1 MLLPG
6 TTIQEKYHII
16 RPLPGGG
23 MADIFEVEDDRGVI
37 KILKILKEFDQ
48 DEELIRR
55 LAQEAEVLQCIN
67 HSGIPKVL
75 PNEGF
80 FCCTVGD
87 KPSPIYGFVM
97 EKIEGCSLET
107 WLQNQEKRL
116 LSETQAVSWLNELVE
131 ILDTIHQ
138 RNFLHR
144 DIKPANIM
152 LRPNGQLVLIDFG
165 IARQM
170 TATFWQQ
177 QNAGATGTTY
187 HSGGYA
193 PPEQE
198 QGKADARADFYA
210 TGRTLVHLIT
220 GFHPFE
226 LSPNPE
232 SDRLHWRAKAPHI
245 SSDLADL
252 LDWMMQRDRNL
263 RPRTAKHILQAITRL
278 NAPPHQRLMSRVLR
292 ACSYGVVMGGVVI
305 GIRLLGLLQ
314 PIELAAF
321 DLTTQI
327 RAVIAPES
335 PDSRLVIITID
346 EQDLAF
352 QKAKGMQFSRSDQT
366 LSDIALEQLLI
377 QLDRYQPAVI
387 GLDIYRDAITPSNLN
402 LATRLKKDSRLIGVC
417 LSKNSSRNQ
426 TGEVPPPEVPPERL
440 GLTDF
445 VKDQDS
451 VIRRQLLFG
460 QHESRSACQAGYA
473 LSSRV
478 ALEYLTTIHHLP
490 ITFPNNELH
499 VSNVAFPSLKSHT
512 GAYQNLGNSAQI
524 LLNYRS
530 MRSPNHIAQSIP
542 LRDVLD
548 GKFHTDLITDRIVLI
563 GATMKEG
570 DRWTTPFSQWHSN
583 ISGVMIHAHMASQI
597 LSTVLDRRPLI
608 WVWTIWQETLWIVS
622 WSIAGALLAKQTNWQ
637 KILILVSITGCI
649 VIVFCSLMLVI
660 GGWLPLAPAVL
671 GFSFV
676 LMVASGNPYLVAAQ
690 LHCLLK
696 RS

>member
-1 MLLPG
+1 
-6 TTIQEKYHII
+6 
-16 RPLPGGG
+16 
-23 MADIFEVEDDRGVI
+23 MADIFEIEDERGAI
-37 KILKILKEFDQ
+37 KILKILKEFEQ
-48 DEELIRR
+48 DEELIKR
-55 LAQEAEVLQCIN
+55 LAQEADVLQHVN
-67 HSGIPKVL
+67 HSGIPKVFAD
-75 PNEGF
+75 EGF
-80 FCCTVGD
+80 FRCSVEGRPD
-87 KPSPIYGFVM
+87 PIYGFVM
-97 EKIEGCSLET
+97 EKVEGYNLET
-107 WLQNQEKRL
+107 WLQNQKESL
-116 LSETQAVSWLNELVE
+116 LSEIQAFNWLKQLVE

-138 RNFLHR
+138 HNFLHR

-170 TATFWQQ
+170 TATFRQQ
-177 QNAGATGTTY
+177 QNAGATGTKY
-187 HSGGYA
+187 HSSGYA

-198 QGKADARADFYA
+198 KGKADARADFYA
-210 TGRTLVHLIT
+210 VGRTLVHLIT

-226 LSPNPE
+226 LALNPE

-245 SSDLADL
+245 SADLADL

-263 RPRTAKHILQAITRL
+263 RPRTAQHILQAIAQL
-278 NAPPHQRLMSRVLR
+278 HAPPRQRLMHRVLR
-292 ACSYGVVMGGVVI
+292 ACGYGVVIGGVVV

-321 DLTTQI
+321 DLTMQI
-327 RAVIAPES
+327 RAVIAPEL

-346 EQDLAF
+346 EQDLVF
-352 QKAKGMQFSRSDQT
+352 QNAQGMQFSRPDQT
-366 LSDIALEQLLI
+366 LSDTALEQLLT
-377 QLDRYQPAVI
+377 QLNRYQPAVI
-387 GLDIYRDAITPSNLN
+387 GLDIYRDAVTPSHLN

-445 VKDQDS
+445 VKDQDN
-451 VIRRQLLFG
+451 VIRRQILFG
-460 QHESRSACQAGYA
+460 RNEARSACQAVYT

-478 ALEYLTTIHHLP
+478 ALEYLTTVHQLP
-490 ITFPNNELH
+490 LTLPDNQLQ
-499 VSNVAFPSLKSHT
+499 VADVVFTHLKSRT
-512 GAYQNLGNSAQI
+512 GAYQNLSNSAQI

-583 ISGVMIHAHMASQI
+583 ISGVMIHAHMTSQL
-597 LSTVLDRRPLI
+597 LSTVLDHRPSL
-608 WVWTIWQETLWIVS
+608 WTWAVWQETLWIVS
-622 WSIAGALLAKQTNWQ
+622 WSIVGTLLAKRTNWQ
-637 KILILVSITGCI
+637 RILILVSITGCI
-649 VIVFCSLMLVI
+649 VIVLCSLMLVI
-660 GGWLPLAPAVL
+660 GGWLPSVPAIL

-676 LMVASGNPYLVAAQ
+676 LMVASGNQYLVTAQ
-690 LHCLLK
+690 LHHLLK